1 MSQILNVGGQKYEIT
16 NWDDFKDKLLT
27 GVGFQI
33 EDEIIKLVDKMKLV
47 DTGKYKQGV
56 TSEVVNGELII
67 TNTAPYAVYLEYGTY
82 DYWRSFGL
90 KSFPKTPDPKKKDIK
105 RSEAKKL
112 PKGGQPFAPYR
123 RVLYNKAIMER
134 VVDKAAKLA
143 SK

>member
-1 MSQILNVGGQKYEIT
+1 MSQILNVNGQQYEIT
-16 NWDDFKDKLLT
+16 NWDEFKEKLLT
-27 GVGFQI
+27 VVGFQV
-33 EDEIIKLVDKMKLV
+33 EDEIIKKIGEMKLV

-82 DYWRSFGL
+82 DYWQSFGL
-90 KSFPKTPDPKKKDIK
+90 ETFPAALDPKKKDIK
-105 RSEAKKL
+105 RAAAKKL
-112 PKGGQPFAPYR
+112 PKGMQPFAPYR

-134 VVDKAAKLA
+134 IVNKAAKLA